1 MKLRGR
7 HPTRACAPVSRAG
20 VVFPREQ
27 MVMDKITRII
37 ENEETRSTEQQSDL
51 SSDAA
56 DQITPLTPECFRL
69 VGGGAGVILL

>member
-1 MKLRGR
+1 
-7 HPTRACAPVSRAG
+7 
-20 VVFPREQ
+20 
-27 MVMDKITRII
+27 MVMDKSTRIV
-37 ENEETRSTEQQSDL
+37 ENEETLSSEQQSDL